1 MRCTAGTI
9 CCIRVSTSW
18 IDGDRT
24 GFVRDLLPGRKKRPN
39 ICSVSFYLCLCVFF
53 GPASDLFAGADLV
66 DMLEKVK
73 HLVGICP
80 FIIVPG
86 DELYKSI

>member
-1 MRCTAGTI
+1 MFMR
-9 CCIRVSTSW
+9 
-18 IDGDRT
+18 
-24 GFVRDLLPGRKKRPN
+24 
-39 ICSVSFYLCLCVFF
+39 FF
-53 GPASDLFAGADLV
+53 GPASDLLAGADLV